1 MPGRGKKRG
10 ARLPRQL
17 ALGMLEDAMARV
29 EQQQQQEEEE
39 QEEIGK
45 PAAVPYPRS
54 GRPAPA
60 VPAARTDLPADVPV
74 DNSAGPEPSA
84 EDDSAPQQRE
94 LPAQRSGKKK
104 STRHGSFG

>member
-17 ALGMLEDAMARV
+17 ALGMLEDAMARI
-29 EQQQQQEEEE
+29 EQQQEEEGE
-39 QEEIGK
+39 

-60 VPAARTDLPADVPV
+60 GPAARADLPAGVPV
-74 DNSAGPEPSA
+74 DNSAGPEPSP
-84 EDDSAPQQRE
+84 EDDSAPQQHE

>member
-29 EQQQQQEEEE
+29 EQQQQEEEE
-39 QEEIGK
+39 GE

-84 EDDSAPQQRE
+84 EDDSAPQQGE

-104 STRHGSFG
+104 KSTRHGSFG

>member
-17 ALGMLEDAMARV
+17 ALGMLEDAMSRV
-29 EQQQQQEEEE
+29 EQQQQQERE
-39 QEEIGK
+39 QEEEGK

-60 VPAARTDLPADVPV
+60 GPAARTDLPADVPV

>member
-17 ALGMLEDAMARV
+17 ALGMLEDAMSRV
-29 EQQQQQEEEE
+29 QQQQQEQE
-39 QEEIGK
+39 QEEEGK

-104 STRHGSFG
+104 STRHGAFG

>member
-17 ALGMLEDAMARV
+17 ALGMLEDAMSRV
-29 EQQQQQEEEE
+29 EQQQQEQEQEEE
-39 QEEIGK
+39 GK

-84 EDDSAPQQRE
+84 QDDSAPQQRE

>member
-17 ALGMLEDAMARV
+17 ALGMLEDAMSRV
-29 EQQQQQEEEE
+29 QQQQQEQE
-39 QEEIGK
+39 QEEEGK

>member
-17 ALGMLEDAMARV
+17 ALGMLEDAMSRV
-29 EQQQQQEEEE
+29 EQQQQEQEQEEE
-39 QEEIGK
+39 GK

-94 LPAQRSGKKK
+94 VPAQRSGKKK

>member
-17 ALGMLEDAMARV
+17 ALGMLEEAMARI
-29 EQQQQQEEEE
+29 EQQQQEQEEEGE
-39 QEEIGK
+39 

-60 VPAARTDLPADVPV
+60 GPAARTDLPADVPV

>member
-17 ALGMLEDAMARV
+17 ALGMLEEAMARI
-29 EQQQQQEEEE
+29 EQQQQEQEEEGE
-39 QEEIGK
+39 

-60 VPAARTDLPADVPV
+60 GAAARTDLPADVPV

>member
-29 EQQQQQEEEE
+29 EQQQEQEQE
-39 QEEIGK
+39 QEEGGK
-45 PAAVPYPRS
+45 PTAVPYPRS

-60 VPAARTDLPADVPV
+60 VPAARADLPADVPV

>member
-17 ALGMLEDAMARV
+17 ALGMLEEAMARV
-29 EQQQQQEEEE
+29 EQQQQEQEEEGE
-39 QEEIGK
+39 

-60 VPAARTDLPADVPV
+60 GPAARTDLPADVPV

>member
-17 ALGMLEDAMARV
+17 ALGMLEEAMARI
-29 EQQQQQEEEE
+29 EQQQEE
-39 QEEIGK
+39 QEEEGK

-60 VPAARTDLPADVPV
+60 VPAARADLPADVPV

-84 EDDSAPQQRE
+84 EDGSAPQQRE